1 MTANSVEEQCKLAGT
16 YTLCCSMAAGKKA
29 RHNFVLAGKIC
40 CKQWDCGR
48 TPHRELFKERG
59 AGEFGKSSGVAI
71 GVKTATAIS

>member
-1 MTANSVEEQCKLAGT
+1 MQVGWHVHIVLLDGRW
-16 YTLCCSMAAGKKA
+16 KKA

-48 TPHRELFKERG
+48 TPHRELFKERD